1 MPFTIVEISWLDL
14 RRQQMSFWDHLF
26 DSEYKQRTDI
36 ESLKK
41 MTVQR
46 NRTLRRT
53 LANTEDHQARIETL
67 EDQVGELALL
77 CRSLLTILREDGTI
91 QPERFEQVMQHI
103 DEQDGTVD
111 GKITPP
117 DPPEPPPY
125 PPVIRTR

>member
-1 MPFTIVEISWLDL
+1 
-14 RRQQMSFWDHLF
+14 MSFWDHLF
-26 DSEYKQRTDI
+26 DNEYKQRTDI

-41 MTVQR
+41 KTRQG
-46 NRTLRRT
+46 NRTLSRA

-67 EDQVGELALL
+67 EVQVGELALL

-103 DEQDGTVD
+103 DEQDGTLD

-117 DPPEPPPY
+117 EPPEPPQY
-125 PPVIRTR
+125 PPIIRTR